1 MIATIAVLTFVL
13 LLILSYIGIDVFTS
27 EREAIALRLKELNN
41 SQKPGAVIR
50 EELSRSLKDRLVTP
64 FFNKIAAFFSQ
75 LMPSSVI
82 SMIEN
87 KLIAA
92 GGFHG
97 LNAEQFLGLCGVFGI
112 VFLVITWEVLIVSN
126 YQQPLSKFVG
136 TGLVCMLLGMLL
148 PFLQL
153 VQKGINRNAT
163 LQRELP
169 DVLDLLTVSVEA
181 GLSFDGALIKLSEKM
196 KGALVDEFSIML
208 QEMRV
213 GVPRREALLALSKR
227 CNVQDVTLFTGA
239 LVQADQLGVSIG
251 KVLRIQSVEMREKR
265 RQRAEEKAMKAPIKM
280 LFPLVFFIFPA
291 LFIVLLGPALIQ
303 LYDMFSNK

>member
-1 MIATIAVLTFVL
+1 MVVAIAALSFVL
-13 LLILSYIGIDVFTS
+13 LLLLSYIGIEMFTS
-27 EREAIALRLKELNN
+27 EREAIALRLKEINN
-41 SQKPGAVIR
+41 APTTGAVIQ

-64 FFNKIAAFFSQ
+64 FFNNLSSFFSN

-82 SMIEN
+82 RIVEN
-87 KLIAA
+87 KLVAA

-97 LNAEQFLGLCGVFGI
+97 LNAEQFLGLCGLLGVVFSI
-112 VFLVITWEVLIVSN
+112 IAWEFMVVSAK
-126 YQQPLSKFVG
+126 QPPLSKYLG
-136 TGLVCMLLGMLL
+136 TGLICMLLGMLL

-153 VQKGINRNAT
+153 VQKGINRSAT

-169 DVLDLLTVSVEA
+169 DVLDLLTVSIEA
-181 GLSFDGALIKLSEKM
+181 GLGFEGALIKLSEKM
-196 KGALVDEFSIML
+196 KGALVDEFTRML

-265 RQRAEEKAMKAPIKM
+265 RQRAEELAMKAPIKM

-291 LFIVLLGPALIQ
+291 LFIVLLGPAVLQ
-303 LYDMFSNK
+303 LFNMFAGK